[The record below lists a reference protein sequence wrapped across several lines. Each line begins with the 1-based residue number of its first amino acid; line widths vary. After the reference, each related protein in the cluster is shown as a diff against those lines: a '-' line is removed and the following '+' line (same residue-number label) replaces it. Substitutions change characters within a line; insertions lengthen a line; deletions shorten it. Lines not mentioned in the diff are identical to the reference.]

1 MARRQPR
8 PRDRRG
14 GTGSGA
20 FFLVGCLVVLVLTFM
35 LGMLVGR
42 QWARSA
48 ALSPPALAA
57 GADGATGTQS
67 GRGESP
73 AARPR
78 ARKLSE
84 REPDDAT
91 PQIQDKLTFYKTLTA
106 PLTAGPPPAPKRP
119 PTEAARTD
127 TERGSR
133 REPATG
139 YDPVDEETYT
149 VQVAAFKTRT
159 QADQLRETLGQ
170 EAYVSEGGSASM
182 VRFRVRIGAFAAR
195 ADAEEAAARLRAERA
210 LTGFVTRR

>member
-1 MARRQPR
+1 MAGRQPR
-8 PRDRRG
+8 TRGRRG
-14 GTGSGA
+14 GTVSGA
-20 FFLVGCLVVLVLTFM
+20 LFLMACLVVLVLTFM

-42 QWARSA
+42 QWARRA
-48 ALSPPALAA
+48 ALSPPALAT
-57 GADGATGTQS
+57 GADRATGTQS

-73 AARPR
+73 GARPR

-91 PQIQDKLTFYKTLTA
+91 PQIQDKFTFYKTLTA

-119 PTEAARTD
+119 PTETPKADA
-127 TERGSR
+127 ERESR

-139 YDPVDEETYT
+139 HDPAADGTYT
-149 VQVAAFKTRT
+149 IQVAAFKTRA

-170 EAYVSEGGSASM
+170 DAYVSEGGSVSM
-182 VRFRVRIGAFAAR
+182 ARFRVRIGAFAAKV
-195 ADAEEAAARLRAERA
+195 DAEAAAGRLRAERS